1 MDGTGV
7 AAAPQAAPEA
17 PVRADAPARTAVRV
31 VAGAI
36 ALAFAALVIG
46 GYGLGWHWT
55 GFADNGTLWSWLDL
69 LVLPVAFAVVPLWL
83 KTRRRL
89 SAEWRALVVLVAAIA
104 LILLYGG
111 YEAGW
116 TWTGFHGRTLWD
128 WLELTVLPLTVLLAP
143 ARLASERAI
152 RREERLLALLAAVV
166 FVVLVV
172 GGYGL
177 GWSWTGFEGNTLWDW
192 LHLLLVPF
200 ILPLGLVVVKHRL
213 AAAPAAG
220 TAAGAQ

>member
-1 MDGTGV
+1 
-7 AAAPQAAPEA
+7 
-17 PVRADAPARTAVRV
+17 VRV

-55 GFADNGTLWSWLDL
+55 GFADNGTLWDWLDL

-83 KTRRRL
+83 KTRRTL
-89 SAEWRALVVLVAAIA
+89 AVEWRALVVLVAVVA

-152 RREERLLALLAAVV
+152 RREEGLLALLAAVV

-200 ILPLGLVVVKHRL
+200 ILPLGLVVVKNRL
-213 AAAPAAG
+213 AADLAAG
-220 TAAGAQ
+220 VVSSPR